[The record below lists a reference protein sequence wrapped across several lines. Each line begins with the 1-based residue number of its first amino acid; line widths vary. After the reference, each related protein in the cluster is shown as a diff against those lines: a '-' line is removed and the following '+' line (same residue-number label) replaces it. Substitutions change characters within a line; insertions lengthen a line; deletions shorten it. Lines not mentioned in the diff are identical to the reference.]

1 MTNKALTPSLPWY
14 RHRWP
19 WFLMLGPFVVVIAG
33 ILTAYIAFKSN
44 DGLVDDDYYRKGL
57 AVNQVTEREQNALR
71 LGIRGEVM
79 LSDKEDQVRI
89 VLMVPEGA
97 ALPESLSLLL
107 SHPTRAGVD
116 LALSL
121 KHSGGGL
128 YSAKLSGGLSGR
140 WLATLEDAAQTW
152 RLSGMWT
159 PEQRP
164 VLQLP
169 RTPQS

>member
-1 MTNKALTPSLPWY
+1 MTNKALTPPLPWY

-71 LGIRGEVM
+71 LGVRGEVM

-97 ALPESLSLLL
+97 ALP
-107 SHPTRAGVD
+107 
-116 LALSL
+116 
-121 KHSGGGL
+121 
-128 YSAKLSGGLSGR
+128 
-140 WLATLEDAAQTW
+140 
-152 RLSGMWT
+152 
-159 PEQRP
+159 
-164 VLQLP
+164 
-169 RTPQS
+169 